1 MNAISRRSFLERG
14 AMTTAA
20 LAASMPRTSVALAPS
35 TPIGIQLY
43 TVDKELK
50 EDVPGTLR
58 QVRAIGYAEV
68 ETAGFAGLTPK
79 QFRNAL
85 NEAGL
90 TCHSAHLQMNTAE
103 LGPVFD
109 DAESV
114 GAHYAV
120 CSAMLPASASS
131 EATID
136 DYKKMAARLNEI
148 GRVAKSRGLQY
159 AYHNHNM
166 EFGKLDGGTIG
177 YDVLLQETDPELV
190 DFEIDCGW
198 MIAAGYS
205 PVDYFKRYAARIKM
219 LHIKDFV
226 RGSKISTS
234 LAKDLRPQG
243 TELGRGHIDYKPVL
257 AAATA
262 IGIRHFYVE
271 QEPPFLDMP
280 ALQAARVDYYY
291 LHGLAPFA

>member
-1 MNAISRRSFLERG
+1 MKAVSRRSFLERG
-14 AMTTAA
+14 VMTVAAM
-20 LAASMPRTSVALAPS
+20 ASMPRTSIALAPS
-35 TPIGIQLY
+35 MPIGIQLY
-43 TVDKELK
+43 TVDEELK
-50 EDVPGTLR
+50 KDIQGTLLL
-58 QVRAIGYAEV
+58 VRAIGYAEV
-68 ETAGFAGLTPK
+68 ETAGFAGLTAK

-85 NEAGL
+85 DQAGL
-90 TCHSAHLQMNTAE
+90 TCHSAHLQMNAAE

-109 DAESV
+109 DAKAV

-131 EATID
+131 RATVD
-136 DYKKMAARLNEI
+136 DYKKMAVRLNEI
-148 GRVAKSRGLQY
+148 GRMAKAHGLQY

-166 EFGKLDGGTIG
+166 EFGKLDGETIG
-177 YDVLLQETDPELV
+177 YDVLLKETDPTLV

-198 MIAAGYS
+198 MIAAGYN
-205 PVDYFKRYAARIKM
+205 PLDYFKRDGARIKM

-257 AAATA
+257 AAATM
-262 IGIRHFYVE
+262 IGIRYFYVE
-271 QEPPFLDMP
+271 QEPPFPDMP
-280 ALQAARVDYYY
+280 ALQAARVDYDY
-291 LHGLAPFA
+291 LHGLPPFA